1 MTAHVVTLLKVVAES
16 VSLSKTLQLCTLTGK
31 PLSSRRTDAHH
42 GQTAAETVKLTSI
55 LPLQASTTSNTP
67 LLTVAEAVLRKTPT
81 STNGNHQSAELGG
94 TWEAALNPAKTNATI
109 SQEVSCKMVAPCS
122 QSGVGLQ
129 ETPCSTTKLLTA
141 QVPISTLSETP
152 SMVTV
157 SSHSTVPTKRPQ
169 LLTKLFSDS

>member
-1 MTAHVVTLLKVVAES
+1 MAPAVTLLKAVAES
-16 VSLSKTLQLCTLTGK
+16 VSLFKTHQLFTPTGK
-31 PLSSRRTDAHH
+31 LLLSKRIDAHH
-42 GQTAAETVKLTSI
+42 GQTAAEMVKLTLIS
-55 LPLQASTTSNTP
+55 LPQVSTISNTP

-169 LLTKLFSDS
+169 LLMKLFSDS